1 LVLKTINLSSLL
13 LNDKLA
19 QGAAM
24 HNRDYV
30 LMIGLIA
37 CTVLTS
43 FFLTFYGVNVVM
55 SGTAPGSSL
64 TFSYVTIAYGLGSLA
79 VLSLAWSSREAWCVT
94 VIKLFALCYL
104 GVVVMDM
111 FRDGLQGVL
120 EIITV
125 LILAVALCVNW
136 LAVKKV
142 VERG

>member
-1 LVLKTINLSSLL
+1 MN
-13 LNDKLA
+13 
-19 QGAAM
+19 
-24 HNRDYV
+24 NRDYV

-55 SGTAPGSSL
+55 SGAAPGSSL

-79 VLSLAWSSREAWCVT
+79 ILSLAWSSREVWCVM

-104 GVVVMDM
+104 GVVLMDIL
-111 FRDGLQGVL
+111 RDGLQGVE
-120 EIITV
+120 EIILV
-125 LILAVALCVNW
+125 LPLAVVLGANW

-142 VERG
+142 VERD

>member
-1 LVLKTINLSSLL
+1 MN
-13 LNDKLA
+13 
-19 QGAAM
+19 
-24 HNRDYV
+24 NRDYV

-55 SGTAPGSSL
+55 SGAAPGSTL

-79 VLSLAWSSREAWCVT
+79 ILSLAWSSREVWCVT

-104 GVVVMDM
+104 GVVLMDIL
-111 FRDGLQGVL
+111 RDGLQGVE
-120 EIITV
+120 EIILV
-125 LILAVALCVNW
+125 LPLAVVLCANW

-142 VERG
+142 VERD